1 MAMGMRSAGQRDS
14 MIGGAIDAGQ
24 GFVYSGQI
32 EKGQMH
38 GKGTLVYPNG
48 ELCGRIAPSLPAL
61 CLHLDSLGVARA
73 CVYVSGN
80 NCVVVW
86 AAVMAPPEAGPGR

>member
-14 MIGGAIDAGQ
+14 MIGGATDAGQ

-38 GKGTLVYPNG
+38 GT
-48 ELCGRIAPSLPAL
+48 IA
-61 CLHLDSLGVARA
+61 DDETDILGHV
-73 CVYVSGN
+73 
-80 NCVVVW
+80 
-86 AAVMAPPEAGPGR
+86 

>member
-1 MAMGMRSAGQRDS
+1 MAHKRPYLNRDQRDS
-14 MIGGAIDAGQ
+14 MIGGASDGGQ

-48 ELCGRIAPSLPAL
+48 SCFLAASVL
-61 CLHLDSLGVARA
+61 
-73 CVYVSGN
+73 
-80 NCVVVW
+80 VW
-86 AAVMAPPEAGPGR
+86 PCKA

>member
-1 MAMGMRSAGQRDS
+1 MAAAARLGGIKREAGSADS
-14 MIGGAIDAGQ
+14 MIGGASDAGQ

-48 ELCGRIAPSLPAL
+48 KTYRK
-61 CLHLDSLGVARA
+61 DA
-73 CVYVSGN
+73 CF
-80 NCVVVW
+80 
-86 AAVMAPPEAGPGR
+86 R